1 MTQASCWALM
11 RFAISRR
18 CCTTGA
24 LDRGHAAMGRPLDH
38 ARLTLLLVLVLV
50 RTSSRASTHTEN
62 PPANRDRCPLNSWA
76 FRKHQNLSVKQLF
89 LV

>member
-1 MTQASCWALM
+1 MTEASCWALM

-38 ARLTLLLVLVLV
+38 A
-50 RTSSRASTHTEN
+50 ANAAAGAGANFFAGKHPIPKTHLPTEIG
-62 PPANRDRCPLNSWA
+62 AR
-76 FRKHQNLSVKQLF
+76 
-89 LV
+89 